1 MGNFAIMRWGKI
13 KFDGVSNAEY
23 HQRTELHKN
32 CEHPELREQNFTFRQ
47 FEDETLRQT
56 TKRLMAAQ
64 QERTGR
70 AVRKDAISAKGTPR
84 IAEIASAGG
93 KQKRHQEKL
102 DAQVEDLQ
110 KDVATLTGRKEI
122 LTTEIADLQKAT
134 EEEKIR
140 YLNLKADSEKLS
152 GEIAMK
158 RRELT
163 EYVFSDRNSVP
174 EVPRGTLHLGEADDI
189 LDL

>member
-1 MGNFAIMRWGKI
+1 MQEQLQQMPEI
-13 KFDGVSNAEY
+13 
-23 HQRTELHKN
+23 TE
-32 CEHPELREQNFTFRQ
+32 
-47 FEDETLRQT
+47 
-56 TKRLMAAQ
+56 AQ
-64 QERTGR
+64 QKALQELKSIQQQ
-70 AVRKDAISAKGTPR
+70 AESKKGT
-84 IAEIASAGG
+84 
-93 KQKRHQEKL
+93 KKKL
-102 DAQVEDLQ
+102 DAEVVDLQ
-110 KDVATLTGRKEI
+110 RDVATLTGQKQT
-122 LTTEIADLQKAT
+122 LTTQIEDLQKAT